1 MVKGRRPLRLRH
13 SWEARCRLVGLVL
26 SGQSPQ
32 AAAMVCGM
40 SRATA
45 YRLVDRYRQGG
56 WEALRDRPP
65 VAKHCPHRLSVG
77 AEAQIVELRR
87 RAGGGA
93 RGLSGAVGWP
103 ASTIWG
109 GGLRGGWS
117 RGGRPPPAR
126 GDAG

>member
-65 VAKHCPHRLSVG
+65 VAKHCPHRLSVE

-87 RAGGGA
+87 GAGGG
-93 RGLSGAVGWP
+93 GGGVVGGVGW
-103 ASTIWG
+103 
-109 GGLRGGWS
+109 
-117 RGGRPPPAR
+117 
-126 GDAG
+126 AG

>member
-56 WEALRDRPP
+56 LEALRDRPP
-65 VAKHCPHRLSVG
+65 GAKHCPHRPAG
-77 AEAQIVELRR
+77 EAAAQMRGLAR
-87 RAGGGA
+87 RAWGA
-93 RGLSGAVGWP
+93 TRALSAVFG
-103 ASTIWG
+103 
-109 GGLRGGWS
+109 
-117 RGGRPPPAR
+117 
-126 GDAG
+126 

>member
-45 YRLVDRYRQGG
+45 YRLGDRYRQGG
-56 WEALRDRPP
+56 WEGLRERAP
-65 VAKHCPHRLSVG
+65 VAKHWPHPLAVG
-77 AEAQIVELRR
+77 AGAPDVALSSA
-87 RAGGGA
+87 AGGGA

-103 ASTIWG
+103 
-109 GGLRGGWS
+109 
-117 RGGRPPPAR
+117 
-126 GDAG
+126 

>member
-45 YRLVDRYRQGG
+45 YRLLRRYRQGG

-65 VAKHCPHRLSVG
+65 VAKHCPHRLSVEG
-77 AEAQIVELRR
+77 EAQIVEVRR
-87 RAGGGA
+87 RDGGGA
-93 RGLSGAVGWP
+93 GALSAGVGW
-103 ASTIWG
+103 AAAAVW
-109 GGLRGGWS
+109 RGVFWAGW
-117 RGGRPPPAR
+117 
-126 GDAG
+126 